1 MSDGCVLDSQLLS
14 LKDLVVLL
22 EFFFLIFHSKIFNTP
37 FS

>member
-22 EFFFLIFHSKIFNTP
+22 EFFFFNI
-37 FS
+37 SQ